1 MFYFLLAKE
10 LGMTVRQ
17 LLNSIDSRELAEW
30 AGYYSLEPFGSFRD
44 SDVPAG
50 IIASTIA
57 NCNRTK
63 NTRSFKPEDFMPFTK
78 KRTKV
83 MSGEEMKEVMKQ
95 MAREQEGKNNG

>member
-17 LLNSIDSRELAEW
+17 LLSNIDSKELSEW
-30 AGYYSLEPFGSFRD
+30 AGYYSLEPFGSLRD

-63 NTRSFKPEDFMPFTK
+63 NSKSFKPEDFMPFV
-78 KRTKV
+78 RNEPKV
-83 MSGEEMKEVMKQ
+83 MSGEEMKKVMKQ
-95 MAREQEGKNNG
+95 MAQEQEGKNNG

>member
-17 LLNSIDSRELAEW
+17 LLATMDSKELCEW
-30 AGYYSLEPFGSFRD
+30 AGYYSLEPFGSFRE

-57 NCNRTK
+57 NCNRSK
-63 NTRSFKPEDFMPFTK
+63 NSKSFKPEDFMPFIRK
-78 KRTKV
+78 QSKV
-83 MSGEEMKEVMKQ
+83 MSGEEIKGVMKQ
-95 MAREQEGKNNG
+95 MAKEQAGKQNG

>member
-17 LLNSIDSRELAEW
+17 LLSTIDSKELCEW

-50 IIASTIA
+50 IIASTLA

-63 NTRSFKPEDFMPFTK
+63 NSRSFKPEDFMPFLK
-78 KRTKV
+78 KQTEV
-83 MSGEEMKEVMKQ
+83 MSGEELKDIMKQ
-95 MAREQEGKNNG
+95 LAQGQEGKQNG

>member
-17 LLNSIDSRELAEW
+17 LLLSIS
-30 AGYYSLEPFGSFRD
+30 SFRD

-63 NTRSFKPEDFMPFTK
+63 NSKSFSPEDFMPFVTNQPK
-78 KRTKV
+78 Q
-83 MSGEEMKEVMKQ
+83 MSGEEMKNVMKKI
-95 MAREQEGKNNG
+95 AREQEGTQNG

>member
-17 LLNSIDSRELAEW
+17 LLTTIDSKELCEW
-30 AGYYSLEPFGSFRD
+30 AGYYSLEPFGSFRV

-63 NTRSFKPEDFMPFTK
+63 ASRSFKPEDFMPFHNMNPTIMPEDDIK
-78 KRTKV
+78 N
-83 MSGEEMKEVMKQ
+83 VMKQ
-95 MAREQEGKNNG
+95 LAKEQEGKSNG

>member
-17 LLNSIDSRELAEW
+17 LLLSIDSKELAEW

-63 NTRSFKPEDFMPFTK
+63 NSKSFNPEDFMPFVTNQPK
-78 KRTKV
+78 Q
-83 MSGEEMKEVMKQ
+83 MGGEEMKNVMKKI
-95 MAREQEGKNNG
+95 AREQEGTQDG

>member
-17 LLNSIDSRELAEW
+17 LLSSISSKELAEW

-63 NTRSFKPEDFMPFTK
+63 NSKSFSPEDFMPFVTNQPK
-78 KRTKV
+78 Q
-83 MSGEEMKEVMKQ
+83 MSGEEMKNVMQKI
-95 MAREQEGKNNG
+95 AREQEGTQDG